1 MGKTIFFF
9 VISFLL
15 AACSGEP
22 VCYYLDA
29 TGGNDNNSGLS
40 PNKAW
45 KSLDKLREVTLLP
58 NNKVLLKRGD
68 VFIGELEISAQ
79 GLPENRIWI
88 DASSLPFG
96 FENREYGLW
105 SFSAY

>member
-45 KSLDKLREVTLLP
+45 KSLEKMVELR
-58 NNKVLLKRGD
+58 
-68 VFIGELEISAQ
+68 
-79 GLPENRIWI
+79 
-88 DASSLPFG
+88 
-96 FENREYGLW
+96 
-105 SFSAY
+105 

>member
-29 TGGNDNNSGLS
+29 TGGNETHRR
-40 PNKAW
+40 W
-45 KSLDKLREVTLLP
+45 
-58 NNKVLLKRGD
+58 
-68 VFIGELEISAQ
+68 
-79 GLPENRIWI
+79 
-88 DASSLPFG
+88 
-96 FENREYGLW
+96 EYP
-105 SFSAY
+105 